1 MDGDRA
7 GSVPGRK
14 PIRGEPRALARSGP
28 CEGRDDV
35 RDRRAGFLSIG

>member
-7 GSVPGRK
+7 GSAPGGNRF
-14 PIRGEPRALARSGP
+14 RGEPRALARSGP

-35 RDRRAGFLSIG
+35 RDRRAGFVSIG